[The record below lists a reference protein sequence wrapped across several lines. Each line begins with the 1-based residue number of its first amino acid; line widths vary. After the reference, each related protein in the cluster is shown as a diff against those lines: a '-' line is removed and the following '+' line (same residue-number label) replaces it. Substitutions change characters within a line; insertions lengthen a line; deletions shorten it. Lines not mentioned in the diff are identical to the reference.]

1 MVGGAHD
8 RVGCCRI
15 GCEELRETKRLGEL
29 PLLRASLR
37 RYSDHA
43 ARMNAVQ
50 SIGVD
55 RLRTHIGLQSGPC
68 QYRICV
74 ERLLRERQCSRQLR
88 VLIGLLS
95 PSNPKL
101 TSGSEHRSCRLHQR
115 ARVHAAH
122 GHTRKHAQTH
132 AHARMHNSLLEKT
145 QAPPNRNQCSERIS
159 PTLPQDQSQQ

>member
-1 MVGGAHD
+1 MVRTTGSVA
-8 RVGCCRI
+8 VGSAARSCERRSASASCRSSELPCGDIAINAVHSASI
-15 GCEELRETKRLGEL
+15 GCERIEKQLE
-29 PLLRASLR
+29 
-37 RYSDHA
+37 
-43 ARMNAVQ
+43 
-50 SIGVD
+50 
-55 RLRTHIGLQSGPC
+55 PC